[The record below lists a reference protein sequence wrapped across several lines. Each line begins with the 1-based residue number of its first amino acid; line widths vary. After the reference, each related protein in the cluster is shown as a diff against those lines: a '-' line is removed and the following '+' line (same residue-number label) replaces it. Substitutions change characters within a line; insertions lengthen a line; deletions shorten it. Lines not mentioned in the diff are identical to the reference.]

1 MSGPPISSK
10 EELARFF
17 LEAFKPPDQ
26 WKMGIEFEKLGVD
39 PATGKAIPYSGK
51 NGVEQILSRLADRFG
66 WTPHYT
72 EGRLLELEREASRI
86 TLEPGAQVEL
96 SGAPYRTLHE
106 MAEEVKTH
114 LDELKAVSEPD
125 REAWIGFGNQPVSE
139 WNDIELLPKK
149 RYEIMTRYLPSQ
161 GELSLAMMR
170 ETAATQLNLDYADEK
185 DAMEKFRLSMAMSPL
200 FTALFANSCISG
212 GRSNGFLTRRAY
224 IWQHT
229 DPARCGFIERLYHS
243 EAGFADYV
251 EYALDVPM
259 LFVVRDG
266 NWIEI
271 AGEVTFRQYMESG
284 HQEYRPT
291 WDDWLLHLSTI
302 FTESRFKPYL
312 EVRGADCSLPG
323 MEMAFPALV
332 KGILYDTQARR
343 EAWEI
348 VQPWSSVERQA
359 LYLTIS
365 RRGPDARIHGSSAR
379 ERIVELV
386 RTSRE
391 GLERQN
397 QRNGHGQDES
407 MYLEPLEARLQE
419 GWNCPAKEILALWKG
434 RWKGDVSRLIHH
446 TRF

>member
-224 IWQHT
+224 IWQNT

-243 EAGFADYV
+243 DAGFADYV

-397 QRNGHGQDES
+397 QRNADGQDES
-407 MYLEPLEARLQE
+407 VYLEPLEARLQE

-434 RWKGDVSRLIHH
+434 PWKGDVSRLINHC
-446 TRF
+446 RF